1 MINKVNLNHR
11 LTPEHMNNILERY
24 ANAEE
29 IIFTEETIF
38 NTGGNMMWTEYSINP
53 QGEKGQIHETQYG
66 NGPIMEKGLCDEV
79 PVERICFVEVVFS
92 EVYRLV
98 IYL

>member
-1 MINKVNLNHR
+1 MINRINLNHR
-11 LTPEHMNNILERY
+11 LTPEDVNNILERY

-29 IIFTEETIF
+29 IIF
-38 NTGGNMMWTEYSINP
+38 NTGGNMRWTEYSINP
-53 QGEKGQIHETQYG
+53 QGKKGQIRETQYG
-66 NGPIMEKGLCDEV
+66 NGPIVEKGLCEGV

-98 IYL
+98 IICK